1 MWGVREGSQMP
12 LRPWPEQ
19 WLCLIRKPE
28 AGAGPGWWGRFR
40 QVKPEVPDSQ
50 VEGLAFKGEVWAG
63 GRHHQQVEAAES
75 IRERVE
81 TEAQVRYSPQRS
93 RR

>member
-1 MWGVREGSQMP
+1 MP

-63 GRHHQQVEAAES
+63 GRHHKQMEAAETS
-75 IRERVE
+75 GSEWR
-81 TEAQVRYSPQRS
+81 QRPKCATALRGQGDKGS
-93 RR
+93 QQR

>member
-1 MWGVREGSQMP
+1 MP